1 MWQNIVKTALLG
13 TQRSQLSESDKLA
26 LNEFGVKTDAEPA
39 RIVLQSAALMGQ
51 MQRIGQELPKR
62 KGGLPMA
69 AATETL
75 EFCSEK
81 AAYNLRLMLS
91 SEEFAPALPEFLRH
105 LENAKKILPP
115 EALPQVLNE
124 CIANEIL
131 WEAIQNAIG
140 ERGKWLALQ
149 HPKWRNLLVEPSFEN
164 WETGTKAERLA
175 LLEYL
180 RKQQPQRATALMAT
194 TWAEDSFQDRQ
205 YFLDCLHVNLSEND
219 EPFLES
225 CLDDKRKEIRTTA
238 VLLLSKIENSGLINR
253 LFAEALTFLEVKS
266 RLLKKP
272 KIVVTIP
279 EDFKPEWKRD
289 GIAEKSHQ
297 FSVGQK
303 ANWLGQIIQK
313 IPPSKWDEHLKLSPE
328 ETLDIFIRSEWSEL
342 ILQAL
347 INATG
352 AFSEVSAAW
361 AEAILTFWINKRNK
375 NRFQNVSIQP
385 LFKAVSK
392 SLFNKMC
399 LLELKQ
405 RNGYIDDSED
415 VAILLMTYGDQYL
428 WEDSLTKAFYA
439 NLTNWLS
446 METRSWHG
454 WHYRTILKKMVF
466 KCNANLHQEL
476 IRDIPNRSQVWNNWQ
491 KDFESFFTIL
501 QFRKDMIRNI

>member
-13 TQRSQLSESDKLA
+13 TQRSKLSESDKLA
-26 LNEFGVKTDAEPA
+26 LEDFGVKTDDEPA
-39 RIVLQSAALMGQ
+39 RVVLQSAALLGQ
-51 MQRIGQELPKR
+51 MQRVGQDLPKR
-62 KGGLPMA
+62 KGGLPTA
-69 AATETL
+69 AANETAA
-75 EFCSEK
+75 FCSEK

-105 LENAKKILPP
+105 LEKAEKILPP

-124 CIANEIL
+124 CVANETL
-131 WEAIQNAIG
+131 WESIQNVIG

-149 HPKWRNLLVEPSFEN
+149 HQQWRNLLVEPDLEN

-175 LLEYL
+175 LLGYL
-180 RKQQPQRATALMAT
+180 RKQQPQRATALIAS

-205 YFLDCLHVNLSEND
+205 YFLDCLHVNLSESD
-219 EPFLES
+219 EAFLES
-225 CLDDKRKEIRTTA
+225 CLDDKRKEIREVA
-238 VLLLSKIENSGLINR
+238 AFLLSKIENSALVNR

-266 RLLKKP
+266 RVLKKP

-279 EDFKPEWKRD
+279 EDFKSEWKRD
-289 GIAEKSHQ
+289 GIHEKSHLFQ
-297 FSVGQK
+297 VGQK

-313 IPPSKWDEHLKLSPE
+313 IPPSKWDEHFKLSPE
-328 ETLDIFIRSEWSEL
+328 ETLDIFLRSEWSEL

-352 AFSEVSAAW
+352 TFNTTSSAW

-385 LFKAVSK
+385 IFKAVSK

-405 RNGYIDDSED
+405 NRNYIDDSED
-415 VAILLMTYGDQYL
+415 VAVLLMTYGDQYL
-428 WEDSLTKAFYA
+428 WEDSLTKAFYF
-439 NLTNWLS
+439 NLTSWLS
-446 METRSWHG
+446 TETRSWHG

-466 KCNANLHQEL
+466 KCNPNLHQEL
-476 IRDIPNRSQVWNNWQ
+476 IREIPNHSQVWGNWQ

-501 QFRKDMIRNI
+501 QFRKDMIRNV